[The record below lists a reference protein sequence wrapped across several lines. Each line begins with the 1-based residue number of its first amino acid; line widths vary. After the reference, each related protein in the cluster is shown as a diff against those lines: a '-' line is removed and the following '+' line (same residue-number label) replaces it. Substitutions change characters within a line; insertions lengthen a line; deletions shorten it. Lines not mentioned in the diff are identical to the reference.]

1 MFGLNIGEL
10 IMLIVVIVLV
20 FGVGRLPQ
28 IGETVGKMRKN
39 HRKSLEGDDAIDIT
53 PSPETGH
60 GEDE

>member
-1 MFGLNIGEL
+1 
-10 IMLIVVIVLV
+10 MLIVVIVLV